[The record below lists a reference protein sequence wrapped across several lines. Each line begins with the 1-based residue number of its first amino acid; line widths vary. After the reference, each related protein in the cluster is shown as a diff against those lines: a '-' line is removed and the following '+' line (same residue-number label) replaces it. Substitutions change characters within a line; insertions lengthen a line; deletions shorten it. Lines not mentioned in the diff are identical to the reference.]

1 MEWEIKESINEKDY
15 LIVKENVGHDCI
27 EWDFPYNSD
36 FDLCAVFQNEEES
49 CLEEC
54 KRKGIRPLLFHK
66 DLCLKTQ
73 ILSNSAIKQICLY
86 PATILEGKLFIGK
99 QKYNNII
106 TFEKKKS
113 RVNIIIWEK
122 IKNKRWFSIRT
133 EYESVQK
140 IFVVEEEGWDG
151 RIFYKI
157 ENDSEMNVYLACVI
171 DSSINVVIEKNQ
183 IIRFY
188 MDEECKREI
197 FGNISDK

>member
-1 MEWEIKESINEKDY
+1 MEWEIKESISEKDY
-15 LIVKENVGHDCI
+15 LIVKENVGHDYI

-36 FDLCAVFQNEEES
+36 YELCAVFQNEEES

-122 IKNKRWFSIRT
+122 IKKKRWFSIRT

-157 ENDSEMNVYLACVI
+157 ENDSEMNVYMACVI

-197 FGNISDK
+197 FDNISDK